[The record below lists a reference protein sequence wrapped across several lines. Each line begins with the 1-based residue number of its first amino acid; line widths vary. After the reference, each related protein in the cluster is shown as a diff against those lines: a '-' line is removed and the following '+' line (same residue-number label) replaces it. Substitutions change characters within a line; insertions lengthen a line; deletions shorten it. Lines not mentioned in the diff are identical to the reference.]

1 MKTLLILAVLVVV
14 VFAISRTS
22 AAAAPGAKD
31 ARAPL
36 TTQADIDLARYM
48 GRWWV
53 IANIPYWGERG
64 KVETA
69 DVYALMPDGRI
80 DNVFVY
86 RKAFD
91 KPVKEMK
98 AVGRV
103 VPGTKNAQWQIAFF
117 GGLLK
122 ADYLVL
128 EVAPDYSWALIGH
141 PKRKM
146 GWVFSR
152 EQTMDEALYQQLL
165 GKMAGYGYDT
175 SKFLKVPQ
183 KKEQIGLPG
192 FQ

>member
-1 MKTLLILAVLVVV
+1 MKTLLIVLAVIGLVFVL
-14 VFAISRTS
+14 SRT
-22 AAAAPGAKD
+22 AGAKD
-31 ARAPL
+31 SDPASLPPL
-36 TTQADIDLARYM
+36 TTQADIDLPRYM

-86 RKAFD
+86 RKGFD
-91 KPVKEMK
+91 KPVKDMK
-98 AVGRV
+98 AVGKV

-152 EQTMDEALYQQLL
+152 EQAMDDALYQQLL
-165 GKMAGYGYDT
+165 GKMKGYGYDT
-175 SKFLKVPQ
+175 SKFQKVPQ
-183 KKEQIGLPG
+183 KKEQVGMAG

>member
-1 MKTLLILAVLVVV
+1 MKTLLIVLVVAVLV
-14 VFAISRTS
+14 FALSRN
-22 AAAAPGAKD
+22 AGAKD
-31 ARAPL
+31 ADKAGLPPL
-36 TTQADIDLARYM
+36 TTQADVDLTRYM

-91 KPVKEMK
+91 KPIKEMK

-103 VPGTKNAQWQIAFF
+103 VAGTKNAQWQIAFF

-152 EQTMDEALYQQLL
+152 QQSMDEALYQQLL
-165 GKMAGYGYDT
+165 GKMKGYGYDT

-183 KKEQIGLPG
+183 KKEQQGQAG

>member
-1 MKTLLILAVLVVV
+1 MKTFLFVLAVIGLVFVV
-14 VFAISRTS
+14 SRS
-22 AAAAPGAKD
+22 AVAKD
-31 ARAPL
+31 TDQAKLAPL
-36 TTQADIDLARYM
+36 TTQATIDLPRYM

-69 DVYALMPDGRI
+69 DVYALLPDGRI

-98 AVGRV
+98 ARGTVL
-103 VPGTKNAQWQIAFF
+103 PGTNNAKWQIAFF

-122 ADYLVL
+122 GDYLVL

-152 EQTMDEALYQQLL
+152 EQMMDDALYQQLL
-165 GKMAGYGYDT
+165 GKMKGYGYDT
-175 SKFLKVPQ
+175 SQFLKVPQ
-183 KKEQIGLPG
+183 KKEQEGQPG

>member
-1 MKTLLILAVLVVV
+1 MKALLVVLAVIGL
-14 VFAISRTS
+14 VFALSRS
-22 AAAAPGAKD
+22 AGAKD
-31 ARAPL
+31 TDKAALPPL
-36 TTQADIDLARYM
+36 TTQADIDLPRYM

-91 KPVKEMK
+91 KPIKEMK
-98 AVGRV
+98 AVGKV

-152 EQTMDEALYQQLL
+152 EQTMDDALYQQLL
-165 GKMAGYGYDT
+165 GKMKGYGYDT

-183 KKEQIGLPG
+183 NKAQVGMAG